1 MALIDVSSS
10 QLETINLILAEH
22 VPERHRTLAFGSR
35 AKWTAKAQSDLDLA
49 IDAGRKLKFSELAA
63 LEDAFES
70 SPLPWRVDVIDLNG
84 VSEGFRSVIL
94 RDGVALPASRPQ
106 SGWHDQKLGDL
117 IELKRGY
124 DLPQAQRRA
133 GPYPII
139 SSSGLSGHHDRF
151 MAEAPGV
158 VTGRYGTIG
167 EVFYVTE
174 DFWPLNTALYVRDFK
189 GAHPRYVYYLLK
201 TLNWSLFND
210 KSGVPGVNR
219 NHVHEA
225 VVRAPPLAEQKRIAG
240 CLSAFDDKIEL
251 NRRMSETLEAMAQA
265 IFRDW
270 FVDFGPVRRK
280 LVGETDRVAIMGG
293 LAPNPTRAAEL
304 AALFPASL
312 TDEGLPEGWTDRPIG
327 DQVEIAGGSTPSTAD
342 NSLWN
347 PAEHR
352 WATPKDL
359 SNMCDLALFETG
371 RRISSAGLAKIT
383 SGLLPVGTVL
393 LSSRAPIGYLAIAQE
408 PVAINQG
415 FIALKPTAD
424 HGSAYLYLWCKANME
439 AILANANGSTFQE
452 ISKKNFR
459 PITSATPN
467 DPAILR
473 AFGEIAQPLIDRIV
487 SAARENRTLAETRDY
502 LLPRLMS
509 GQVRVTASN
518 TESAAA

>member
-94 RDGVALPASRPQ
+94 RDGVALPAWKPQ
-106 SGWHDQKLGDL
+106 SGWRDQKLGDL
-117 IELKRGY
+117 VELKRGY
-124 DLPQAQRRA
+124 DLPQGQRRA

-139 SSSGLSGHHDRF
+139 SSSGRSGHHDRF
-151 MAEAPGV
+151 MAKAPGV

-225 VVRAPPLAEQKRIAG
+225 VVRAPALAEQKCIAG

-280 LVGETDRVAIMGG
+280 LAGETDPVAIMGG
-293 LAPNPTRAAEL
+293 LTPDAARATEL
-304 AALFPASL
+304 AALFPTSL
-312 TDEGLPEGWTDRPIG
+312 TDERLPEGWSDSTLGQEFDVKIG
-327 DQVEIAGGSTPSTAD
+327 KTPPRKEAEHFLGPDIGVPWCSIRDLAGGEVFIS
-342 NSLWN
+342 
-347 PAEHR
+347 
-352 WATPKDL
+352 AT
-359 SNMCDLALFETG
+359 NETLRPESVAAFRVSRLPEMTVIVSFKLTVG
-371 RRISSAGLAKIT
+371 RVAISDCEMT
-383 SGLLPVGTVL
+383 TNE
-393 LSSRAPIGYLAIAQE
+393 AIAHMMRRTDS
-408 PVAINQG
+408 P
-415 FIALKPTAD
+415 
-424 HGSAYLYLWCKANME
+424 SAWFTFCHLRQFDYGTL
-439 AILANANGSTFQE
+439 GSTSS
-452 ISKKNFR
+452 IATAVNSATIR
-459 PITSATPN
+459 AMPITKADRAVHEAFDLIVGPLFQR
-467 DPAILR
+467 LR
-473 AFGEIAQPLIDRIV
+473 A
-487 SAARENRTLAETRDY
+487 AAHENRTLAETRDY

-509 GQVRVTASN
+509 GEVRVTPSN
-518 TESAAA
+518 TESAVA